1 MFHGFIP
8 SSIRSQ
14 SLPAKFPQAISTAS
28 SRSAFGLAPSLFPR
42 LHHVQH
48 PVCSLPAQFPQAICT
63 VSSRPVSLS
72 LPAKSPQAISTASS
86 RPSGLAPSQRSF
98 PKLFSTLLSRPASG
112 LAPSQR
118 SFPKLFP
125 RLHPVQH
132 PVSLPPA
139 AKFPRAIST
148 GSSRPASGLAPSQR
162 SFPKLFPRLHPVQH
176 PVSLPPSEVSPSYFP
191 RFPVQHI
198 VSLPPSEVSP
208 SYFHDFIPSSI
219 RSRSLPAK
227 FPQAISTASSRPAS
241 GLAPSQRNFPKL
253 FPRLHPVQ
261 HPVSLPPSE
270 VSLSYFH
277 GFIPSSIHSRS
288 LPAKFP
294 QAISTASSRPASGL
308 APSQRNF
315 PKLFPRLHPVHPVSL
330 PPSAVSP
337 SDFHGFIPS
346 SIRSRSLPAKF
357 PQAIS
362 TASSRPASGLTL
374 PPSEV
379 SPSYSHMASSRPASG
394 LAPSQRNFP
403 KLFPRLHPVEHL
415 VSLPPSAIFPS
426 YFHGFI
432 PSSIRSRSLPA
443 KSPQA
448 ISTASTRPS
457 DLAPSQRSFPK
468 LFSTL
473 LSRPAS
479 GLAPSQ
485 RSFPKLFPRLHPV
498 QHPVSLPPA
507 AKFPQAISTG
517 SSRPASGLAPS
528 QRSFPK
534 LFPRLHP
541 VQHPVSLPPS
551 EVSPSYFPR
560 FPVQHTVSL
569 PPSEVSPSYFHDF
582 IPSSIRSRSLP
593 AKFPQAISTASSR
606 PASGLA
612 PSQRNFLKLFP
623 RLHPVQHPVSLPP
636 SEVSL
641 SYFHGFIPSSI
652 HSRSLPAKFP
662 QAISTASSR
671 PASGLAP
678 SQRNFPKLFPRLH
691 PVHPVSLPPS
701 AVSPSYFHGFI
712 PSSIRSRSL
721 PAKFPQAIST
731 ASSRPASGLAP
742 SQRSFP
748 KL

>member
-28 SRSAFGLAPSLFPR
+28 SRSASSLAPSLFPR
-42 LHHVQH
+42 LHPVQH
-48 PVCSLPAQFPQAICT
+48 PVALPPSAVSPSYLHGFIPSGLALPPSEVSPSYFHGFIPSIRSRSLPAKFPQAIFHAFVPSSIRSRSLPAKFPQAISTASSRPASGLAPSRSEVSPSYFHGFIPSSIRSRSFPAQFPQAISTASSRPASGLAPSQRSFPKLFSTVSRPAYCLAPSQRSFPKLFPRLHPIQHPVSLPPSEVSPIYFHGFIPSSIWSRTLPAKFPQAISTASSRPASGLAPSQRSFPKLFPRLHPVQHPLALPPSEVSPSYFHGFIPSSIRSRSLPAKFPQAIFHGFPSIRSRSLPAQFPQAIST
-63 VSSRPVSLS
+63 ASSRPASGLAPSQRSFLKLFPRLHPVQHPVSLPPSEVSPSYSHGFIPSSIRSRSLAPKFPKLFPRLHPVEHLVSLPPSAIFPSYFHGFIPSSIRSRS

-125 RLHPVQH
+125 RLHPVQL

-139 AKFPRAIST
+139 AKF
-148 GSSRPASGLAPSQR
+148 SR
-162 SFPKLFPRLHPVQH
+162 
-176 PVSLPPSEVSPSYFP
+176 
-191 RFPVQHI
+191 
-198 VSLPPSEVSP
+198 
-208 SYFHDFIPSSI
+208 
-219 RSRSLPAK
+219 
-227 FPQAISTASSRPAS
+227 
-241 GLAPSQRNFPKL
+241 
-253 FPRLHPVQ
+253 
-261 HPVSLPPSE
+261 
-270 VSLSYFH
+270 
-277 GFIPSSIHSRS
+277 
-288 LPAKFP
+288 
-294 QAISTASSRPASGL
+294 
-308 APSQRNF
+308 
-315 PKLFPRLHPVHPVSL
+315 
-330 PPSAVSP
+330 
-337 SDFHGFIPS
+337 
-346 SIRSRSLPAKF
+346 
-357 PQAIS
+357 
-362 TASSRPASGLTL
+362 
-374 PPSEV
+374 
-379 SPSYSHMASSRPASG
+379 
-394 LAPSQRNFP
+394 
-403 KLFPRLHPVEHL
+403 
-415 VSLPPSAIFPS
+415 
-426 YFHGFI
+426 
-432 PSSIRSRSLPA
+432 
-443 KSPQA
+443 
-448 ISTASTRPS
+448 
-457 DLAPSQRSFPK
+457 
-468 LFSTL
+468 
-473 LSRPAS
+473 
-479 GLAPSQ
+479 
-485 RSFPKLFPRLHPV
+485 
-498 QHPVSLPPA
+498 
-507 AKFPQAISTG
+507 G

-636 SEVSL
+636 SEISL

-701 AVSPSYFHGFI
+701 AVSPSDFHGFI

>member
-1 MFHGFIP
+1 MLPPSAVFPSYFHGFIP
-8 SSIRSQ
+8 SSIRSR
-14 SLPAKFPQAISTAS
+14 SVPAQFPQAISTAS
-28 SRSAFGLAPSLFPR
+28 SRRASGLASSQRSFPKLF
-42 LHHVQH
+42 
-48 PVCSLPAQFPQAICT
+48 
-63 VSSRPVSLS
+63 
-72 LPAKSPQAISTASS
+72 PQAISTASS
-86 RPSGLAPSQRSF
+86 RRASGLAPSPRNFPKPTAPSRRASGLAPSQRSFPKLFPEAISTASSRRASGLAPSQRSF

-139 AKFPRAIST
+139 AKFPR
-148 GSSRPASGLAPSQR
+148 
-162 SFPKLFPRLHPVQH
+162 
-176 PVSLPPSEVSPSYFP
+176 
-191 RFPVQHI
+191 
-198 VSLPPSEVSP
+198 
-208 SYFHDFIPSSI
+208 
-219 RSRSLPAK
+219 
-227 FPQAISTASSRPAS
+227 
-241 GLAPSQRNFPKL
+241 
-253 FPRLHPVQ
+253 
-261 HPVSLPPSE
+261 
-270 VSLSYFH
+270 
-277 GFIPSSIHSRS
+277 
-288 LPAKFP
+288 
-294 QAISTASSRPASGL
+294 
-308 APSQRNF
+308 
-315 PKLFPRLHPVHPVSL
+315 
-330 PPSAVSP
+330 
-337 SDFHGFIPS
+337 
-346 SIRSRSLPAKF
+346 
-357 PQAIS
+357 
-362 TASSRPASGLTL
+362 
-374 PPSEV
+374 
-379 SPSYSHMASSRPASG
+379 
-394 LAPSQRNFP
+394 
-403 KLFPRLHPVEHL
+403 
-415 VSLPPSAIFPS
+415 
-426 YFHGFI
+426 
-432 PSSIRSRSLPA
+432 
-443 KSPQA
+443 
-448 ISTASTRPS
+448 
-457 DLAPSQRSFPK
+457 
-468 LFSTL
+468 
-473 LSRPAS
+473 
-479 GLAPSQ
+479 
-485 RSFPKLFPRLHPV
+485 
-498 QHPVSLPPA
+498 
-507 AKFPQAISTG
+507 AISTG

-678 SQRNFPKLFPRLH
+678 SQHNFPKLFPRLH

-701 AVSPSYFHGFI
+701 AVSPSDFHGFI

>member
-1 MFHGFIP
+1 MASSRPASGLAPSQRNFPKLFPRLHPVEHLVSLPPSAIFPSYFHGFIP
-8 SSIRSQ
+8 SSIRS
-14 SLPAKFPQAISTAS
+14 
-28 SRSAFGLAPSLFPR
+28 R
-42 LHHVQH
+42 
-48 PVCSLPAQFPQAICT
+48 
-63 VSSRPVSLS
+63 S

-139 AKFPRAIST
+139 AKF
-148 GSSRPASGLAPSQR
+148 SR
-162 SFPKLFPRLHPVQH
+162 
-176 PVSLPPSEVSPSYFP
+176 
-191 RFPVQHI
+191 
-198 VSLPPSEVSP
+198 
-208 SYFHDFIPSSI
+208 
-219 RSRSLPAK
+219 
-227 FPQAISTASSRPAS
+227 
-241 GLAPSQRNFPKL
+241 
-253 FPRLHPVQ
+253 
-261 HPVSLPPSE
+261 
-270 VSLSYFH
+270 
-277 GFIPSSIHSRS
+277 
-288 LPAKFP
+288 
-294 QAISTASSRPASGL
+294 
-308 APSQRNF
+308 
-315 PKLFPRLHPVHPVSL
+315 
-330 PPSAVSP
+330 
-337 SDFHGFIPS
+337 
-346 SIRSRSLPAKF
+346 
-357 PQAIS
+357 
-362 TASSRPASGLTL
+362 
-374 PPSEV
+374 
-379 SPSYSHMASSRPASG
+379 
-394 LAPSQRNFP
+394 
-403 KLFPRLHPVEHL
+403 
-415 VSLPPSAIFPS
+415 
-426 YFHGFI
+426 
-432 PSSIRSRSLPA
+432 
-443 KSPQA
+443 
-448 ISTASTRPS
+448 
-457 DLAPSQRSFPK
+457 
-468 LFSTL
+468 
-473 LSRPAS
+473 
-479 GLAPSQ
+479 
-485 RSFPKLFPRLHPV
+485 
-498 QHPVSLPPA
+498 
-507 AKFPQAISTG
+507 AISTG

-652 HSRSLPAKFP
+652 HSRSLRAKFP

-701 AVSPSYFHGFI
+701 AVSPSDFHGFI